1 MFLGEYRNKMDAKGR
16 IAVPAKFRGELG
28 DSVIINRYYN
38 DGCLAIFRE
47 DAWIEK
53 YTPVISRP
61 DNRKDARMMN
71 RIITSTAQ
79 NTQFDGQG
87 RILVPSSLI
96 KMVSL
101 EKNCV
106 FIGAGDH
113 VELWPEEAW
122 DRLNAGLT
130 DEEIERITEN
140 V

>member
-16 IAVPAKFRGELG
+16 IAVPAKVRGELG
-28 DSVIINRYYN
+28 DSVIINRYYT
-38 DGCLAIFRE
+38 DGCLAIFTE
-47 DAWIEK
+47 DAWNEK
-53 YTPVISRP
+53 YTSIITRP
-61 DNRKDARMMN
+61 DNHKDNRMMT

-79 NTQFDGQG
+79 PTRFDGQG

-96 KMVSL
+96 KAVNLGKS
-101 EKNCV
+101 CV

-122 DRLNAGLT
+122 DQLNASLT

-140 V
+140 L